1 MLAVFF
7 LLILLLFV
15 LILILSTNGVIII
28 DLRYYGTTGKP
39 HENAK
44 IIAGMI
50 KNELEQ
56 LGYDFAKEN
65 T

>member
-1 MLAVFF
+1 MDA
-7 LLILLLFV
+7 
-15 LILILSTNGVIII
+15 N
-28 DLRYYGTTGKP
+28 
-39 HENAK
+39 NAK

>member
-1 MLAVFF
+1 MDV
-7 LLILLLFV
+7 
-15 LILILSTNGVIII
+15 N
-28 DLRYYGTTGKP
+28 
-39 HENAK
+39 NAK

-56 LGYDFAKEN
+56 LGYDFDKEN